1 MPKRSPFITRT
12 VCSTIVT
19 AMVVDVE
26 SAEVSNQT
34 VTFPRSFKTEKEMEA
49 ATRFAIDTDKVK
61 FVSIVD
67 VSHDRG
73 VYGISETDFMAHAVR
88 LADSRVVAKV
98 ENSENN

>member
-34 VTFPRSFKTEKEMEA
+34 VTFPRIFKTDKDLEN
-49 ATRFAIDTDKVK
+49 ATRFAIDTEKVK

-67 VSHDRG
+67 VSHDKG

-88 LADSRVVAKV
+88 LADNRNSAK
-98 ENSENN
+98 NSESDN

>member
-1 MPKRSPFITRT
+1 MPKRSPYITRT

-19 AMVVDVE
+19 AMVVDVD

-34 VTFPRSFKTEKEMEA
+34 VTFPRVFKTEKDLEKA
-49 ATRFAIDTDKVK
+49 VRYAIDTDKVK

-67 VSHDRG
+67 VAHDKG

-88 LADSRVVAKV
+88 IADNRNSAKS
-98 ENSENN
+98 ENSDN